1 MRQRHA
7 ALQLSLCLRQESAG
21 CQTAWQKDRGC
32 ARAVSKRSRAACTG
46 SRVRGMR
53 GGRPVRTSSLYP
65 KPMQPRPQL
74 A

>member
-7 ALQLSLCLRQESAG
+7 ALQLTLCPGQESAA
-21 CQTAWQKDRGC
+21 CQTARQQARGC

-46 SRVRGMR
+46 SRVPGMR
-53 GGRPVRTSSLYP
+53 GGRPVRTSSPHP
-65 KPMQPRPQL
+65 KAMQPRPQL